1 MSTSRQINV
10 SVAKR
15 MAGVKSKGKL
25 PKGKLPKGRIKGS
38 SSELIFEILNNF
50 LKTQVLIY
58 TTREFY

>member
-25 PKGKLPKGRIKGS
+25 PKGRIKGS
-38 SSELIFEILNNF
+38 SSELIFEIFNTF